1 MDRGRHPASPQN
13 SSVGLAHL
21 AGAVTGSLPFSPRK
35 GTNHM
40 IEIVIGLAVFTVVGY
55 YSYVSGK
62 QVGSRKGFG
71 AGRYG
76 RK

>member
-1 MDRGRHPASPQN
+1 
-13 SSVGLAHL
+13 
-21 AGAVTGSLPFSPRK
+21 
-35 GTNHM
+35 M
-40 IEIVIGLAVFTVVGY
+40 IEIVIGLAVLSAVGY

-71 AGRYG
+71 VGRYG

>member
-1 MDRGRHPASPQN
+1 
-13 SSVGLAHL
+13 
-21 AGAVTGSLPFSPRK
+21 
-35 GTNHM
+35 M
-40 IEIVIGLAVFTVVGY
+40 IEIVIGLAVLTVVGY